1 MKILF
6 LYKTLWELKML
17 YVVLPGWNKIF
28 HHHGKEEAQPLLVLS
43 LKAVFIVNWSQGKTE
58 LWCGGE
64 KEPWSKE
71 SFSKISFNPILA
83 IPLIFFYLSSYPAWP
98 QQCFFQV
105 QDQNLGFFFFEL
117 ILGLFLS
124 NLGKKWFCC
133 CLPGWS
139 LAFWTYA
146 EDISWKW
153 GRCYHL

>member
-1 MKILF
+1 MRIENSHNF
-6 LYKTLWELKML
+6 VWEML

-28 HHHGKEEAQPLLVLS
+28 YHHGKEEAQALLVPS
-43 LKAVFIVNWSQGKTE
+43 LKAVFTVYWSQEKIG
-58 LWCGGE
+58 LWYGDK

-83 IPLIFFYLSSYPAWP
+83 ILLIFFYLSSYPAWP

-105 QDQNLGFFFFEL
+105 QDQNLVFFVFFLEL
-117 ILGLFLS
+117 ILRFFLS

-153 GRCYHL
+153 RRCYHL